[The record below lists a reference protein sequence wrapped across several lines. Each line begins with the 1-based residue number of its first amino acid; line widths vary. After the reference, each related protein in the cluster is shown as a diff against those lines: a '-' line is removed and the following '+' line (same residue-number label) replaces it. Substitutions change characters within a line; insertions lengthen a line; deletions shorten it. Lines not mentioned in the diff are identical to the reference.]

1 MSSKKIAI
9 MNSLENLS
17 GKNLDKFRVMLVDRR
32 GDRKVPLSK
41 VEGKDY
47 TEFTNVLVS
56 TFTEDGAPAVT
67 SELLESIGCFQEAK
81 ELDDKIAKLK
91 SSAAKI
97 AASAPAATAAGSAGA
112 AGGNAYYQGSPV
124 AKTGNVY
131 YQGGS
136 NNTSNQGGT
145 GNACYQGS
153 AVATGGNAS
162 YQGGSNNTSNQGSA
176 GAKGRTAHSKVCGK

>member
-91 SSAAKI
+91 SSAAKTV

-162 YQGGSNNTSNQGSA
+162 YQGSA